1 MLGKTICH
9 ANPFN
14 PYQSIIHH
22 HPPFLRVLLL
32 PGSTWV
38 FVQLRLNAR
47 PIGHD
52 GFVPDPITLGPTKT
66 APSNKCVDYP
76 MVQIGIRNGY
86 LSIVVNHLIPIHLL
100 VPNSGNGNGIIID
113 DYGSFP
119 FPAFS
124 TRNNDILMTWTIMNR
139 LEKIGKSC
147 LLEHEVSMV
156 CMSQLVFHG
165 LPLISAVHESCGI
178 IAIPC
183 NSASWAVLFSL
194 VIVALCG
201 TDSWWFDPLLPI
213 IIPSPF
219 DASSWLTFRESLPVS
234 STYPPVDNSI
244 TPLDPW

>member
-22 HPPFLRVLLL
+22 HPPFLRVLLP

-124 TRNNDILMTWTIMNR
+124 TRNNDMNNHEQIRKDWQILFAGAWGVHGVHVTA
-139 LEKIGKSC
+139 
-147 LLEHEVSMV
+147 
-156 CMSQLVFHG
+156 G
-165 LPLISAVHESCGI
+165 LPWSSPHLGRAWIMWNK
-178 IAIPC
+178 C
-183 NSASWAVLFSL
+183 NSM
-194 VIVALCG
+194 
-201 TDSWWFDPLLPI
+201 
-213 IIPSPF
+213 
-219 DASSWLTFRESLPVS
+219 
-234 STYPPVDNSI
+234 
-244 TPLDPW
+244 